1 MSHGKTGSAWPGIS
15 EAPSAAE
22 RTLSACRSDP
32 SHTAQSR
39 LLFQDQSNLVE
50 TPITTLAAWPQTS
63 GFNLPASSAS

>member
-1 MSHGKTGSAWPGIS
+1 MSHGKSGSAWPGIS
-15 EAPSAAE
+15 EALSAAE

-32 SHTAQSR
+32 SHTTQGL

-50 TPITTLAAWPQTS
+50 TPITSLAAWHQTS